1 MAAFKHAKFMFKG
14 GTAAI
19 KALVGT
25 RVRVRQRME
34 SAALFDPIQNTQK
47 TTAIK
52 VGAIGFVANP
62 HPEQLDMLLVA
73 FPPDGSA
80 APATLAALSRSD
92 KVSVIVVNGPTFK
105 EWFDIESV

>member
-1 MAAFKHAKFMFKG
+1 MAAFKHAKFTFKG

-34 SAALFDPIQNTQK
+34 SALLFDPIQNTQK
-47 TTAIK
+47 TTDIK
-52 VGAIGFVANP
+52 LGAIGFVTNP
-62 HPEQLDMLLVA
+62 HPQQLDMLLVA
-73 FPPDGSA
+73 FPPDGST
-80 APATLAALSRSD
+80 APATLAALTRTN
-92 KVSVIVVNGPTFK
+92 KFSVIVVNSPTFK